1 VIRIA
6 IVDDHEM
13 VREGLRTILQ
23 PEADFEVVGET
34 GLGEAVPDL
43 VERTAPDIVLLDAR
57 LPDVSGPEVCR
68 RLRGSHPGVRVII
81 VTTFSDDDLV
91 DECIRAGARGFVVKD
106 VEQFSLKQSIRAV
119 HRGEGVIA
127 PSIAGRILDRMRVQ
141 NASQEPSRPSLN
153 QVQIQI
159 LRLISEGFSNREIAV
174 QVHLSEN
181 TVKSHVQEI
190 FHRLEVRNRVEA
202 AIRATKDGLI

>member
-1 VIRIA
+1 MIRIV

-23 PEADFEVVGET
+23 PEADFEIVGET
-34 GLGEAVPDL
+34 GLGEAVPEL
-43 VERTAPDIVLLDAR
+43 VERTGPDIVLLDAR

-68 RLRGSHPGVRVII
+68 RLRGSHPDVRVII

-153 QVQIQI
+153 PVQIQI

-202 AIRATKDGLI
+202 AIRATKEGLI

>member
-1 VIRIA
+1 MIRIA

-13 VREGLRTILQ
+13 VREGLRTILKA
-23 PEADFEVVGET
+23 EADFEVVGET
-34 GLGEAVPDL
+34 GLGETVGDL
-43 VERTAPDIVLLDAR
+43 VERSSPDIVLLDAR

-68 RLRGSHPGVRVII
+68 RLRGSHPDVRVIM
-81 VTTFSDDDLV
+81 VSTFSDDDLV

-106 VEQFSLKQSIRAV
+106 VEKFTLKQSIRAV
-119 HRGEGVIA
+119 HRGEGAIA
-127 PSIAGRILDRMRVQ
+127 PAIAGRILDRMRVQ
-141 NASQEPSRPSLN
+141 TGPAEPAAPTFT
-153 QVQIQI
+153 QVQTRI

>member
-1 VIRIA
+1 MIRVV

-23 PEADFEVVGET
+23 SEPDLEVVGDT

-43 VERTAPDIVLLDAR
+43 VERTEPDIVLLDAR
-57 LPDVSGPEVCR
+57 LPDVNGPEVCR
-68 RLRGSHPGVRVII
+68 RLRGSHPAVRVII

-106 VEQFSLKQSIRAV
+106 VEKFSLKQSVRAV
-119 HRGEGVIA
+119 HRGEGAIA
-127 PSIAGRILDRMRVQ
+127 PSIAGRILDRIRVQ
-141 NASQEPSRPSLN
+141 TATAEPSQPTFTP
-153 QVQIQI
+153 VQTQI
-159 LRLISEGFSNREIAV
+159 LRLISEGFSNREIAA

-202 AIRATKDGLI
+202 AIRATKEGLI

>member
-34 GLGEAVPDL
+34 GLGEAVGDL
-43 VERTAPDIVLLDAR
+43 VESTRPDIVLLDAR

-68 RLRGSHPGVRVII
+68 RLLGSHPDVRVIM
-81 VTTFSDDDLV
+81 VSTFSDDDLV

-106 VEQFSLKQSIRAV
+106 VEKFTLKQSIRAV
-119 HRGEGVIA
+119 HRGEGAIA
-127 PSIAGRILDRMRVQ
+127 PAIAGRILDRMRVQ
-141 NASQEPSRPSLN
+141 QEATEPAAPTFSA
-153 QVQIQI
+153 VQTRI
-159 LRLISEGFSNREIAV
+159 LRLISEGFSNREIAA

>member
-34 GLGEAVPDL
+34 GLGDAVGEL
-43 VERTAPDIVLLDAR
+43 VEDTRPDIVLLDAR

-68 RLRGSHPGVRVII
+68 RLRGSHPDVRVIM
-81 VTTFSDDDLV
+81 VSTFSDDDLV

-106 VEQFSLKQSIRAV
+106 VEKFTLKQSIRAV
-119 HRGEGVIA
+119 HRGEGAIA
-127 PSIAGRILDRMRVQ
+127 PAIAGRILDRMRDQKEMSEPAPPAFSPVQ
-141 NASQEPSRPSLN
+141 TR
-153 QVQIQI
+153 I
-159 LRLISEGFSNREIAV
+159 LRLISEGFSNREIAG

>member
-1 VIRIA
+1 VIRVV

-23 PEADFEVVGET
+23 SEPDLEVVGDT
-34 GLGEAVPDL
+34 GLGGAVPDL

-57 LPDVSGPEVCR
+57 LPDISGPEVCR
-68 RLRGSHPGVRVII
+68 RLRTSHPEVRVII

-106 VEQFSLKQSIRAV
+106 VEKFSLKQSVRAV
-119 HRGEGVIA
+119 HRGEGAIA
-127 PSIAGRILDRMRVQ
+127 PAIAGRILDRIRVQ
-141 NASQEPSRPSLN
+141 TAVAEPPQPSFTPA
-153 QVQIQI
+153 QTQI
-159 LRLISEGFSNREIAV
+159 LRLISEGFSNREIAA

>member
-68 RLRGSHPGVRVII
+68 RLRGSHPDVRVII